1 MLTKRALPLSA
12 LLGEDMLLVRLV
24 ALQLA
29 RSGLAESLRGA
40 AMRLHFRHKN
50 PSFLFKSI

>member
-1 MLTKRALPLSA
+1 LAELSLPLGTFLRQDVLA
-12 LLGEDMLLVRLV
+12 IRLV

-40 AMRLHFRHKN
+40 AMRLHLGHKN
-50 PSFLFKSI
+50 PSFRFKSI

>member
-1 MLTKRALPLSA
+1 MAELSLPLGTFLRQDVLA
-12 LLGEDMLLVRLV
+12 IRLV

-40 AMRLHFRHKN
+40 AMRLHFGHKN
-50 PSFLFKSI
+50 PSFRFKSI